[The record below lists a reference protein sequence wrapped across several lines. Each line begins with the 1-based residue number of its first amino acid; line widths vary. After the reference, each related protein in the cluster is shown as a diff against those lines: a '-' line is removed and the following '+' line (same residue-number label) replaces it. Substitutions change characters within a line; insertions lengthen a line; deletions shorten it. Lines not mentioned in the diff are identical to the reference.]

1 MQTEW
6 ITVYKLH
13 PKPGSRLNYTLNIID
28 TPGFGNTRGIERDNA
43 IVNQI
48 RHLFCSQG
56 EDGVL
61 YIDAVCFIVKAPDA
75 RLTVAQKY
83 IFSSM
88 MALFGKDIES
98 NICTLITFADG
109 AEPPVL
115 ALLKESKLPHETTFT
130 FNNSALFAKNKD
142 LANNT
147 LSPMFWE
154 IGCRSFERF
163 FKYVKDLKT
172 VSLCQTKDVLE
183 EREQLKIVISNI
195 RPQITAGLT
204 KLSELQQKLD
214 IFQKCKSEIENNQN
228 FEYTVEET
236 KQRILELRPGQHVTN
251 CLHCNITCHEECSFP
266 DGKEKLRCWAMDM
279 EGNCKICPE
288 KCIWSKHKQASYIF
302 KYVTEKVT
310 KTDAEMK
317 KRYEVAL
324 GQTITHEKYIEDL
337 AYCVEDMFEN
347 MNSMMNEMNCCKKR
361 LKEIA
366 LRPNPLS
373 AVEHIDLMIQSEQE
387 EKQPDHLNRV
397 KMLKEFR
404 KMTLVDQ
411 DVKDFSK
418 NIQEARENI
427 MTITGKSFE
436 RDSEAKKRTREM
448 VVRGYRCIKNL
459 F

>member
-1 MQTEW
+1 M
-6 ITVYKLH
+6 
-13 PKPGSRLNYTLNIID
+13 
-28 TPGFGNTRGIERDNA
+28 
-43 IVNQI
+43 
-48 RHLFCSQG
+48 
-56 EDGVL
+56 
-61 YIDAVCFIVKAPDA
+61 CFIVKAPDA
-75 RLTVAQKY
+75 RLTVAQKNM
-83 IFSSM
+83 FSSM

-130 FNNSALFAKNKD
+130 FNNSALFAENKD
-142 LANNT
+142 LANDT
-147 LSPMFWE
+147 LFPMFWE

-163 FKYVKDLKT
+163 FKYVTDLKT
-172 VSLCQTKDVLE
+172 ASLCQTKVVLE
-183 EREQLKIVISNI
+183 EREQLKCVISNI
-195 RPQITAGLT
+195 RPHITAGLT
-204 KLSELQQKLD
+204 KLSELQQRLD

-236 KQRILELRPGQHVTN
+236 KQRMLELRPGQHVTI

-266 DGKEKLRCWAMDM
+266 DGEEQIRCWAMDK
-279 EGNCKICPE
+279 EGNCRICPE
-288 KCIWSKHKQASYIF
+288 KCIWSEHKTTSYIF

-317 KRYEVAL
+317 ERYEEAL
-324 GQTITHEKYIEDL
+324 GQTLTHEKYIEDL
-337 AYCVEDMFEN
+337 TFCVDDMFEEIH
-347 MNSMMNEMNCCKKR
+347 SMMNEMNRCITR

-366 LRPNPLS
+366 LRPDPLS

-404 KMTLVDQ
+404 KLALVDQ
-411 DVKDFSK
+411 NVKDFSK

-427 MTITGKSFE
+427 MTITGNSFE
-436 RDSEAKKRTREM
+436 RDNEAKKRTRER
-448 VVRGYRCIKNL
+448 VVRGYRYIKNL